1 MSNEET
7 ILYILRKV
15 VKIVDKTI
23 GNKRPAENHSNE
35 FAEDIKDVLECLE
48 KKQRIEDGEEEEEEE
63 EDEEQEKK
71 TKQEED
77 KKKEEQKKWN
87 ERYTER
93 RELTGEEMAT
103 IKKDVEAELAVFEA
117 NMEQKYKTASKR
129 HDMIKNL
136 IKDKFPC
143 KGHVN
148 INPAVR
154 SKYTPAQTES
164 VLVIAAYCLIDPSI
178 LPSGDVNSFGRLGII
193 YVAMTKFKAEFA
205 KRSPLSSWINKGE
218 EVYKSM
224 ISDIVTGIV
233 FIKSSKPADPIE
245 STPAPGE
252 QEEPE
257 EPREENETED
267 KE

>member
-1 MSNEET
+1 MSNEQT

-23 GNKRPAENHSNE
+23 GNKRPADSTD
-35 FAEDIKDVLECLE
+35 FADDIKDVLECLE
-48 KKQRIEDGEEEEEEE
+48 KKQRIEDEE
-63 EDEEQEKK
+63 EDEEEDKEEDEERIKK

-93 RELTGEEMAT
+93 RELTVEEMAT

-117 NMEQKYKTASKR
+117 NMEQKYKTVSKR

-154 SKYTPAQTES
+154 SKYTPSQTES

-205 KRSPLSSWINKGE
+205 KRLR
-218 EVYKSM
+218 
-224 ISDIVTGIV
+224 
-233 FIKSSKPADPIE
+233 
-245 STPAPGE
+245 
-252 QEEPE
+252 Q
-257 EPREENETED
+257 
-267 KE
+267 